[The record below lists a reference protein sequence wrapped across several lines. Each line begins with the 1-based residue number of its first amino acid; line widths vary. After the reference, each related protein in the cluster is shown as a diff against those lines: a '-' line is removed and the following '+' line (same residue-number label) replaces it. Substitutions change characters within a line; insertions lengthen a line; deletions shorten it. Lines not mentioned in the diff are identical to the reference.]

1 MHAETSVK
9 FSHSRRMADFA
20 ANLKLAEVPP
30 EVVARAKGIV
40 LDGLGC
46 GLFGARLPWTD
57 ILAGVVN
64 KLEPHGGHASIW
76 GRGETASA
84 ANAALL
90 AVTRGVVEDLAPH
103 NIVANAVNPGPT
115 RTERWIT
122 LMNRLAQSSG
132 RTVEDCR

>member
-1 MHAETSVK
+1 MI
-9 FSHSRRMADFA
+9 
-20 ANLKLAEVPP
+20 P
-30 EVVARAKGIV
+30 G
-40 LDGLGC
+40 
-46 GLFGARLPWTD
+46 
-57 ILAGVVN
+57 
-64 KLEPHGGHASIW
+64 
-76 GRGETASA
+76 SA

-132 RTVEDCR
+132 RTVEEVEGDFKRQIPRGRLAEPEEIAGLIVFLASDKAANLTGASITADGGWNKYIG